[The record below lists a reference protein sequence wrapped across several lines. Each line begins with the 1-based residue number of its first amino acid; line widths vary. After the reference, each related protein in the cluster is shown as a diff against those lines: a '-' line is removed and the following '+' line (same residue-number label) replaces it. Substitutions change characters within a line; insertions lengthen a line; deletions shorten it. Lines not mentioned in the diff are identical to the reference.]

1 MFIWLYSNGMIKQYL
16 YSFIQGKKPF
26 PETINL
32 YDLVLLS
39 IQSLKCARV
48 IGNRGMYETESK
60 QSASKDVFWSKF
72 GKFGK
77 NGQRISKS
85 ILSPLSGISRLWQ
98 CQVAQQQT
106 TYWQILSQ
114 HAKLFHIHQMF
125 SCSVSLF
132 SKSYYRPFS

>member
-1 MFIWLYSNGMIKQYL
+1 MELLNRLYTL
-16 YSFIQGKKPF
+16 LTPF

-32 YDLVLLS
+32 YDLVPLS

-85 ILSPLSGISRLWQ
+85 RLSPLSEVSRLWQ
-98 CQVAQQQT
+98 CQVA
-106 TYWQILSQ
+106 
-114 HAKLFHIHQMF
+114 
-125 SCSVSLF
+125 
-132 SKSYYRPFS
+132 